1 MILGYPSLSILCI
14 ITSTVNLHQPPHPQ
28 QWPILK
34 LLLLIL
40 INRKL
45 NYSEAARKFKLD
57 RMTLQRRYTGKTGSP
72 QEENSKY
79 RQLLNDVEEDT
90 LLRYVD
96 GLANRRIPPTH
107 QIVRNLAEEILG
119 GPVGD
124 HWPKRF
130 VKRHQNRVCSVY
142 LKSTGHSRAFLNL
155 LLFSSATMQLYCFRV
170 VIASIAKFCASWPK
184 QLRPTT
190 LLPNISTTGMRRA
203 SL

>member
-1 MILGYPSLSILCI
+1 MHHNFYCKLASTTTPSTRAVFDTAFAYLD
-14 ITSTVNLHQPPHPQ
+14 Q
-28 QWPILK
+28 QE
-34 LLLLIL
+34 
-40 INRKL
+40 KL

-57 RMTLQRRYTGKTGSP
+57 RMTLQRRYTGKAGSR

-96 GLANRRIPPTH
+96 GLTNRRISPTH

-119 GPVGD
+119 GPIGD

-130 VKRHQNRVCSVY
+130 VKRHQSRVCSVY
-142 LKSTGHSRAFLNL
+142 LKPIGHSRAFLNL
-155 LLFSSATMQLYCFRV
+155 LLFSNATMQLYCFRV
-170 VIASIAKFCASWPK
+170 VIASIAKFCATWPK

-190 LLPNISTTGMRRA
+190 LLPNVSTIGIRRA
-203 SL
+203 SLEAEGVKRRGI